1 MPLGPPASH
10 VAFIVGSKAYAGLN
24 SSKDLYKYDPARNVL
39 TLKTRFPGAAQN
51 LAQGFGLNGKGYV
64 VGGYRVD
71 RAGEGSIL
79 AELWEYTPE

>member
-1 MPLGPPASH
+1 
-10 VAFIVGSKAYAGLN
+10 VW
-24 SSKDLYKYDPARNVL
+24 